1 MSISKIQ
8 VDSIQS
14 FDPPDSSVI
23 LSQGA
28 TIPSGKT
35 ISGSG
40 NMNVDGT
47 ITATSFVGDGSGL
60 GQFAS
65 ASKGYAIKLI
75 IDPLPFRS

>member
-35 ISGSG
+35 ISSSG
-40 NMNVDGT
+40 DMNVVGNV
-47 ITATSFVGDGSGL
+47 TATSFVGNGDGITGVN
-60 GQFAS
+60 FATV
-65 ASKGYAIKLI
+65 SKTIAYSLLAG
-75 IDPLPFRS
+75 

>member
-35 ISGSG
+35 ISAAG
-40 NMNVDGT
+40 NMNVVGI
-47 ITATSFVGDGSGL
+47 ITATSFVGNGDGITGVN
-60 GQFAS
+60 FATV
-65 ASKGYAIKLI
+65 SKTIAYSLLAG
-75 IDPLPFRS
+75 

>member
-40 NMNVDGT
+40 DMNVVGNV
-47 ITATSFVGDGSGL
+47 TATSFVGNGDGITGVN
-60 GQFAS
+60 FATV
-65 ASKGYAIKLI
+65 SKTIAYSLLAG
-75 IDPLPFRS
+75 